1 MEHAEKDFG
10 IGGLQVKA
18 PNHAAEFFFGGDSG
32 ARFDVAARL
41 QGLEQGGS
49 DALDGLHFS
58 SFRFCNGGRRGR
70 LTRQF
75 IEANGD
81 GLAEIHG
88 LMLFANGNV
97 QEPVAMAQIVV
108 REAPLLRAKK
118 KRDAP
123 IQRVP
128 AEFRGRLVQEVQR
141 MLQFAIADRRSADN
155 QGAIGDRFG
164 DVIEFFR
171 FRQDF

>member
-1 MEHAEKDFG
+1 MEHAEKHFG

-32 ARFDVAARL
+32 SRFDVTARL
-41 QGLEQGGS
+41 QGLEKGGG

-75 IEANGD
+75 TEANGD
-81 GLAEIHG
+81 GLTEIHG
-88 LMLFANGNV
+88 LMLFASGNV
-97 QEPVAMAQIVV
+97 QEPVTMAQIVV
-108 REAPLLRAKK
+108 REAPLLRTEKEC
-118 KRDAP
+118 DAP
-123 IQRVP
+123 IQQVS
-128 AEFRGRLVQEVQR
+128 AEFPGRLVQEVQR

-155 QGAIGDRFG
+155 QRAIRDRFG
-164 DVIEFFR
+164 DVVKFFR